1 MGRAMDLPISYL
13 VIHVV
18 GIMSKCDIATVIPHS
33 HNHSIFDD
41 TIMSYSISTSTHAKG
56 EAWLKWI
63 TQPKILYATMSFGIF
78 WLKCFTSEFD
88 MFYNT

>member
-56 EAWLKWI
+56 EA
-63 TQPKILYATMSFGIF
+63 
-78 WLKCFTSEFD
+78 
-88 MFYNT
+88 